1 MLEKWTKQYKIVLEK
16 WTNAE
21 KYCWNN
27 VYNQAF
33 YKSFRG
39 DILFEQYFALKCI
52 LWNNDFLSTKYVT

>member
-1 MLEKWTKQYKIVLEK
+1 MLEKRTKCYKIMLEKWKKQYKIVLEK

-33 YKSFRG
+33 YKSFQG
-39 DILFEQYFALKCI
+39 DILFE
-52 LWNNDFLSTKYVT
+52 